1 MNLPLNIISVIS
13 VISVRQKKLSLT
25 LSLSLKKDVPDLS
38 PIGVGGL
45 IIVEHKLE
53 LLKPL
58 ELLELLKPLEP
69 LEHLTSLSIHAR
81 LYAERTDYRG

>member
-1 MNLPLNIISVIS
+1 M
-13 VISVRQKKLSLT
+13 ISVRTKKLSLGLALT
-25 LSLSLKKDVPDLS
+25 LKQDLIDLS

-58 ELLELLKPLEP
+58 EPLER
-69 LEHLTSLSIHAR
+69 LTSLSIHAR
-81 LYAERTDYRG
+81 LYAERTDYRGKDSDNNLNNLLDC

>member
-1 MNLPLNIISVIS
+1 MKQDLI
-13 VISVRQKKLSLT
+13 
-25 LSLSLKKDVPDLS
+25 DLS

-58 ELLELLKPLEP
+58 EP

-81 LYAERTDYRG
+81 LNAEGTYYGGEDGDNNLNNLLDC

>member
-1 MNLPLNIISVIS
+1 M
-13 VISVRQKKLSLT
+13 
-25 LSLSLKKDVPDLS
+25 
-38 PIGVGGL
+38 
-45 IIVEHKLE
+45 IVEHKLE

-58 ELLELLKPLEP
+58 ELLEP